1 MIIDNFEKLDKSD
14 DLINSSIIN
23 NIRIANIIVLIDLS
37 NKNES
42 ILLVK

>member
-14 DLINSSIIN
+14 DLINISIIN
-23 NIRIANIIVLIDLS
+23 IIRIANNIVFIDLS